1 MPGGT
6 IKDCL
11 AAVGLAVSGLNGCV
25 SLKEEWAV
33 IKKAYF
39 QKVLTV
45 HPDKGGSD
53 AAFRDVQA
61 AFEVLRAIFDASS
74 ISSFSAAQD
83 QSTAADYAG
92 SKDDFKGDA
101 TPSWEFYAEA
111 AKEVTPTYRAEL
123 ARSGRSRC
131 QVRGF
136 RKQHCSAPFI
146 EKGALR
152 VGFMLKSGG
161 YGLWIHLECWRVQS
175 KVWLGLPDPVNC
187 RDSKKF
193 EAALLRMNEV
203 TLCGVREMAKA
214 DRKKIVRH
222 VMDKQNWTFGG
233 AVEKVR
239 KRPTQAGSGAGG
251 GDEDEDAQT
260 STSLVVTEPKQK
272 GQFVVPVPGQGAPA
286 GSLSGKTFTLTGI
299 FPEIGGGAGFKL
311 GKDRA
316 RKMIE
321 SFGGKVTTS
330 ISGKTNVLVVG
341 KDPGFSKVSKA
352 RKDPKVQLLSLQDLK
367 VGLERGS
374 LGDAKANMVIKDF
387 ARGYGAGGL
396 AKRASAKELAVA
408 QGTAKPALKGK
419 TASAK
424 AKARTRKVAVKRVP
438 PLKRPAAARD
448 SSAKARK
455 VPRRSI

>member
-11 AAVGLAVSGLNGCV
+11 AAVGLPVSGLSGCV

-33 IKKAYF
+33 VKKTYF
-39 QKVLTV
+39 RKVLTV
-45 HPDKGGSD
+45 HPDKGGS
-53 AAFRDVQA
+53 AATFRDVQA
-61 AFEVLRAIFDASS
+61 AFEVLRTIFDASS
-74 ISSFSAAQD
+74 VSSFSAAQD
-83 QSTAADYAG
+83 QSTATDYAG
-92 SKDDFKGDA
+92 SKEDFKSAA
-101 TPSWEFYAEA
+101 TPSWEFYSEA
-111 AKEVTPTYRAEL
+111 AKDVTPTYRAEL

-131 QVRGF
+131 QVSGS

-146 EKGALR
+146 EKGDLR
-152 VGFMLKSGG
+152 VGHMDERG
-161 YGLWIHLECWRVQS
+161 YGRWIHLDCWRVPS
-175 KVWLGLPDPVNC
+175 KVWLGLPDPVKC

-222 VMDKQNWTFGG
+222 VMDKQHWTFGG
-233 AVEKVR
+233 AVEKVK
-239 KRPTQAGSGAGG
+239 KRPTEARSGAGG

-260 STSLVVTEPKQK
+260 STSLVVTGPKQK

-286 GSLSGKTFTLTGI
+286 GSLSGKTFTLTGT
-299 FPEIGGGAGFKL
+299 FPEIGGGAGFSL
-311 GKDRA
+311 GKDKA

-352 RKDPKVQLLSLQDLK
+352 RKDPKVQLLSIHDVK
-367 VGLERGS
+367 VGLERGG
-374 LGDAKANMVIKDF
+374 LGDTKANMVIKDF
-387 ARGYGAGGL
+387 ARGYGRGL
-396 AKRASAKELAVA
+396 AKLASAKELAVA
-408 QGTAKPALKGK
+408 QGTAKAALKGK
-419 TASAK
+419 KASAK
-424 AKARTRKVAVKRVP
+424 AKVRTRMVAAKRAA
-438 PLKRPAAARD
+438 PLKRPSAARD
-448 SSAKARK
+448 LSAKARK
-455 VPRRSI
+455 VPRRSL